1 MPNQISNI
9 RIGGKV
15 QLPSQGNQSP
25 SQGPII
31 PPVATPVIGPQR
43 RPGGQ
48 GGGQPYDWGGQV
60 DAWRGQGRPNKL
72 ANWI

>member
-25 SQGPII
+25 
-31 PPVATPVIGPQR
+31 TPVIGPQR